1 MFNEVARR
9 KICCQN
15 QRYCSISLLLLHQ
28 GNFPENSGIS
38 PRLSCVVFLFFLFF
52 SFLSLFLFF
61 LFFLFI
67 LNTWK
72 PTAKPTLL
80 PTFKK
85 SEEWQATV
93 IKGFTKRYE
102 ITATSSHLITNEWTM
117 CGFELCSWYDDSHI
131 FHLDWDQMNLM
142 KCWVVN
148 WW

>member
-1 MFNEVARR
+1 MLPKS
-9 KICCQN
+9 KI
-15 QRYCSISLLLLHQ
+15 LLYLT
-28 GNFPENSGIS
+28 PTPS
-38 PRLSCVVFLFFLFF
+38 PRKFPRKFWHFSKVVVCGFSFLSFFFFLYFFFFF
-52 SFLSLFLFF
+52 SFLL
-61 LFFLFI
+61 I